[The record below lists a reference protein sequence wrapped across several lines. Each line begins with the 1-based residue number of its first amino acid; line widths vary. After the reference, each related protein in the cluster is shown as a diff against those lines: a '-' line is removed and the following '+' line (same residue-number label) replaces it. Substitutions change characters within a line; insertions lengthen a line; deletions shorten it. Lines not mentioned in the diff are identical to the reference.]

1 MKVTQELHLWLAPE
15 ILFLTT
21 FLTKK
26 STEFLSSRETGSEF
40 ISKIEVNV
48 LSFSLKKS
56 CLVWLDFE
64 DFLLINLFIQNLRD
78 SEEISRR
85 EKVVRPI

>member
-48 LSFSLKKS
+48 LSFSLKNH
-56 CLVWLDFE
+56 VWLDFE
-64 DFLLINLFIQNLRD
+64 DFLLINLVYSKLER
-78 SEEISRR
+78 
-85 EKVVRPI
+85 